1 MSSRTLAIG
10 LIVLG
15 VLILAAVFL
24 AGPLG
29 LGSASFGTK
38 HIIGVVVG
46 ALVLVVG
53 VIMSVT
59 RRKNA

>member
-10 LIVLG
+10 LIILG
-15 VLILAAVFL
+15 VLILAVVFL

-29 LGSASFGTK
+29 LAGNSFGIK

-46 ALVLVVG
+46 AIVLVVG
-53 VIMSVT
+53 VILTIT
-59 RRKNA
+59 RRKTA